1 MNYSNDNP
9 RRNASYCMDLTAH
22 EAIKRIEAEEEENA
36 RFKKLLNTIFMICE
50 LSDFHLQERIVV
62 CDKRTGKIWR

>member
-9 RRNASYCMDLTAH
+9 IRNASHCMDLTAH
-22 EAIKRIEAEEEENA
+22 EAIRRVEAEEEERA
-36 RFKKLLNTIFMICE
+36 RFKKLLNTIFLICE

-62 CDKRTGKIWR
+62 CDKRTGKTWR

>member
-22 EAIKRIEAEEEENA
+22 EAIKRIEAEEEEAA
-36 RFKKLLNTIFMICE
+36 RFKKLLNAIFIICE

>member
-9 RRNASYCMDLTAH
+9 RRNASHYLDLTAH
-22 EAIKRIEAEEEENA
+22 EAIRRVEAEEEEAA

>member
-9 RRNASYCMDLTAH
+9 RRNASCCLDLTAH
-22 EAIKRIEAEEEENA
+22 EAIRRIEAEEEEAA

>member
-22 EAIKRIEAEEEENA
+22 EAIKRIEAEEEAA
-36 RFKKLLNTIFMICE
+36 RFKKLLNAIFIICE

>member
-1 MNYSNDNP
+1 MNYSNNNP
-9 RRNASYCMDLTAH
+9 RRNASYCLDLTAH
-22 EAIKRIEAEEEENA
+22 EAIRRIEAEEEEAA
-36 RFKKLLNTIFMICE
+36 RFKKLLNAIFLLCE